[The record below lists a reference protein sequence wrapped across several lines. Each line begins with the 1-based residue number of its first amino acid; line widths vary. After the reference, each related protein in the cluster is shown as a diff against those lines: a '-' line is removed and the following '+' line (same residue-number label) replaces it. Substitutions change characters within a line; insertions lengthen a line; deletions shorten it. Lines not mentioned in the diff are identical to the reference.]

1 MYHFYF
7 AKEIELK
14 YITFTGVLGWVFR
27 LVLGLGF
34 FSYYNTHSFHCE
46 SELISGEVRFAC
58 RMQSVG
64 YQ

>member
-27 LVLGLGF
+27 LVLGLVF